1 MAAEHHVYLAV
12 VEKKFRSCTIAGREE
27 EMRRNEK
34 SGLQRWKK
42 RRAAKSKIISGDS
55 LIIQT
60 KPKRLIND
68 THLTP
73 RRFSLTIKGLVT
85 ALTPSM
91 CSCSDSGKL
100 ILVNRH
106 ASHHECSPASH
117 LQRPSPGWF
126 TGATRTSGFQTC
138 F

>member
-60 KPKRLIND
+60 KVIIASLSHLLQSTVMPATMNVHRLATYRD
-68 THLTP
+68 RLQAGSP
-73 RRFSLTIKGLVT
+73 VQPELQAFRL
-85 ALTPSM
+85 A
-91 CSCSDSGKL
+91 SDSP
-100 ILVNRH
+100 V
-106 ASHHECSPASH
+106 
-117 LQRPSPGWF
+117 Q
-126 TGATRTSGFQTC
+126 
-138 F
+138 

>member
-60 KPKRLIND
+60 KSTVMPATMNVHRLATYRD
-68 THLTP
+68 RLQAGSP
-73 RRFSLTIKGLVT
+73 VQPELQAFRL
-85 ALTPSM
+85 A
-91 CSCSDSGKL
+91 SDSPMCKTNQ
-100 ILVNRH
+100 ILTFLKNVSVITIRFL
-106 ASHHECSPASH
+106 A
-117 LQRPSPGWF
+117 
-126 TGATRTSGFQTC
+126 QTTPTHI

>member
-1 MAAEHHVYLAV
+1 MHEYKIWNVIPKENKVEIHNLCGMSFGLALLTFFPQMEEIMAAEHHVYLAV

-60 KPKRLIND
+60 KVI
-68 THLTP
+68 
-73 RRFSLTIKGLVT
+73 I
-85 ALTPSM
+85 A
-91 CSCSDSGKL
+91 
-100 ILVNRH
+100 
-106 ASHHECSPASH
+106 
-117 LQRPSPGWF
+117 
-126 TGATRTSGFQTC
+126 
-138 F
+138 